1 MMLKDYFAKVFDMEF
16 DIIVVG
22 GGIVGAS
29 LAAAL
34 KNSGLRLALVEGQP
48 LPSLAPPSPQSS
60 PASGG
65 GGDREKQSSISEWDS
80 RIYAF
85 TPGNVDFL
93 KECGAWQRLDTSR
106 VQQVEEMRVFGD
118 TGSRLN
124 FSAYE
129 IGAPELAFIMESRL
143 LQHALWH
150 GLREQDNLTL
160 LQPAQCA
167 ALNIDGEAAHLKLKD
182 GREIKARLIVGAD
195 GRDSWVRHQTNM
207 PEVPTPYHQH
217 GVVANFNIA
226 KAHRG
231 IAYQWFQPDGIL
243 ALLPLPGRRI
253 SIVWSVSP
261 EQSAELLALTHEEFS
276 ARVAEAA
283 NHTLG
288 EMQLITPPASF
299 ALRVLNLAHLAKPR
313 LALIGDAAH
322 NIHPLSGHGVNLGLH
337 DARELAQTLLQRGEL
352 DCGVPSLLRR
362 YEKARRDD
370 ILSMQ
375 LTTDTLKHLFI
386 NDNPLLRMLR
396 NMGLSATN
404 KIVPLKKMLVRHAL
418 N

>member
-1 MMLKDYFAKVFDMEF
+1 MDF
-16 DIIVVG
+16 DIVIIG
-22 GGIVGAS
+22 GGLVGAS

-34 KNSGLRLALVEGQP
+34 KHSGLRLALVEGQP
-48 LPSLAPPSPQSS
+48 LPSL
-60 PASGG
+60 
-65 GGDREKQSSISEWDS
+65 DSEWDS

-93 KECGAWQRLDTSR
+93 KQCGAWQRLDNSR

-118 TGSRLN
+118 AGSRLN

-129 IGAPELAFIMESRL
+129 MGAPELAFIMESRL
-143 LQHALWH
+143 LQHALWQ
-150 GLREQDNLTL
+150 GLLEQDNLTL
-160 LQPAQCA
+160 LHPAQCA
-167 ALNIDGEAAHLKLKD
+167 ELSVLEDAAWLKLKD
-182 GREIKARLIVGAD
+182 GREIRARLIVGAD
-195 GRDSWVRHQTNM
+195 GRDSWVRQQTNM

-217 GVVANFNIA
+217 GVVANFNIG

-231 IAYQWFQPDGIL
+231 IAYQWFSPDGIL
-243 ALLPLPGRRI
+243 ALLPLPGKRI

-261 EQSAELLALTHEEFS
+261 EQSAELLALTHGEFS
-276 ARVAEAA
+276 ARVAEAS

-288 EMQLITPPASF
+288 ELQVITPPASF
-299 ALRVLNLAHLAKPR
+299 ALRVLNLAHLARPR

-322 NIHPLSGHGVNLGLH
+322 NVHPLSGQGVNLGLR
-337 DARELAQTLLQRGEL
+337 DVRKLAQVLQQRGEL
-352 DCGVPSLLRR
+352 DCGDLQLLRR
-362 YEKARRDD
+362 YEKARQSD
-370 ILSMQ
+370 IMSMQ

-386 NDNPLLRMLR
+386 NNNPLLSTLR
-396 NMGLSATN
+396 NLGLTATN

>member
-1 MMLKDYFAKVFDMEF
+1 MEF
-16 DIIVVG
+16 DIVIIG

-34 KNSGLRLALVEGQP
+34 KSSGLRLALVEGQP
-48 LPSLAPPSPQSS
+48 LPSL
-60 PASGG
+60 
-65 GGDREKQSSISEWDS
+65 DSEWDS

-85 TPGNVDFL
+85 TPGNVGFL
-93 KECGAWQRLDTSR
+93 HECGAWQRLDTSR

-118 TGSRLN
+118 TGAKLN

-143 LQHALWH
+143 LQHALWQE
-150 GLREQDNLTL
+150 LREQENLTL

-167 ALNIDGEAAHLKLKD
+167 ELVINDQAAQLKLKD
-182 GREIKARLIVGAD
+182 GREIRAKLVVGAD
-195 GRDSWVRHQTNM
+195 GRDSWVRHHAGM

-217 GVVANFNIA
+217 GVVANFNTG

-231 IAYQWFQPDGIL
+231 IAYQWFTPDGIL

-261 EQSAELLALTHEEFS
+261 EKSAELLALTHEEFS
-276 ARVAEAA
+276 ARVSEAS

-288 EMQLITPPASF
+288 ELQVITPPASF

-313 LALIGDAAH
+313 IALIGDAAH

-337 DARELAQTLLQRGEL
+337 DAKELAQTILHRGEL
-352 DCGVPSLLRR
+352 DCGDLRLLRR

-386 NDNPLLRMLR
+386 NDNPLLRTLR
-396 NMGLSATN
+396 NIGLSATN

>member
-1 MMLKDYFAKVFDMEF
+1 MEF
-16 DIIVVG
+16 DIIIIG
-22 GGIVGAS
+22 GGLVGAS
-29 LAAAL
+29 LASAL
-34 KNSGLRLALVEGQP
+34 KHSGLRLALIEGQP
-48 LPSLAPPSPQSS
+48 LPSL
-60 PASGG
+60 
-65 GGDREKQSSISEWDS
+65 DSEWDS

-93 KECGAWQRLDTSR
+93 HECGAWQRLDATR

-143 LQHALWH
+143 LQHALWQ
-150 GLREQDNLTL
+150 GLQEQDNLTL

-167 ALNIDGEAAHLKLKD
+167 ELSVQEDAAHLKLKD
-182 GREIKARLIVGAD
+182 GREIRAKLIVGAD
-195 GRDSWVRHQTNM
+195 GRDSWVRQQANM

-217 GVVANFNIA
+217 GVVANFNIS

-231 IAYQWFQPDGIL
+231 IAYQWFTPDGIL
-243 ALLPLPGRRI
+243 AYLPLPGRRI

-261 EQSAELLALTHEEFS
+261 EKSAELLALTHEEFA
-276 ARVAEAA
+276 ARVAEAGE
-283 NHTLG
+283 HTLG
-288 EMQLITPPASF
+288 ELQVITPPASF

-337 DARELAQTLLQRGEL
+337 DVRELVQVLQQRGEL
-352 DCGVPSLLRR
+352 DCGDLRLLRR
-362 YEKARRDD
+362 YEDARRND
-370 ILSMQ
+370 IMSMQ

-386 NDNPLLRMLR
+386 NENPLLRTLR
-396 NMGLSATN
+396 NFGLGLTN
-404 KIVPLKKMLVRHAL
+404 KLVPLKKMLVRHAL

>member
-1 MMLKDYFAKVFDMEF
+1 MEF
-16 DIIVVG
+16 DIVIVG

-34 KNSGLRLALVEGQP
+34 KNSGLRLALVEGQTIP
-48 LPSLAPPSPQSS
+48 TLPETPSPQSS
-60 PASGG
+60 PASGRG
-65 GGDREKQSSISEWDS
+65 GEREKQSSIPEWDS

-85 TPGNVDFL
+85 TPGNVGFL
-93 KECGAWQRLDTSR
+93 GECGVWQRLDMSR

-118 TGSRLN
+118 GGSKLN
-124 FSAYE
+124 FSAYQL
-129 IGAPELAFIMESRL
+129 GAPELAFIMESRL
-143 LQHALWH
+143 LQHALWQ

-167 ALNIDGEAAHLKLKD
+167 ELKWEEAAAHLKLKD
-182 GREIKARLIVGAD
+182 GREIKAKLIVGAD
-195 GRDSWVRHQTNM
+195 GRDSWVRHQTII

-217 GVVANFNIA
+217 GVVANFSIS

-261 EQSAELLALTHEEFS
+261 EKSAELLALTHEELC
-276 ARVAEAA
+276 ARVSVAS

-288 EMQLITPPASF
+288 ELQVITPPAAF
-299 ALRVLNLAHLAKPR
+299 PLRVLNLAHITKPR

-322 NIHPLSGHGVNLGLH
+322 NVHPLSGQGVNLGLR
-337 DARELAQTLLQRGEL
+337 DVRELTQVLNKRGAL
-352 DCGVPSLLRR
+352 DCGDMRLLSR
-362 YEKARRDD
+362 YEKARQED

-386 NDNPLLRMLR
+386 NDNPLLRTLR
-396 NMGLSATN
+396 NLGLDATN
-404 KIVPLKKMLVRHAL
+404 KIVPLKKMLARHAL

>member
-1 MMLKDYFAKVFDMEF
+1 MDF
-16 DIIVVG
+16 DIVIIG
-22 GGIVGAS
+22 GGLVGAS

-34 KNSGLRLALVEGQP
+34 KHSGLRLALIEGQP
-48 LPSLAPPSPQSS
+48 LPSL
-60 PASGG
+60 
-65 GGDREKQSSISEWDS
+65 DSEWDS

-93 KECGAWQRLDTSR
+93 KQCGAWQHLDTSR

-129 IGAPELAFIMESRL
+129 IGVPELAFIMESRL
-143 LQHALWH
+143 LQHALWEN
-150 GLREQDNLTL
+150 LRTQENLTL

-167 ALNIDGEAAHLKLKD
+167 ELSVQEDSARLKLKD
-182 GREIKARLIVGAD
+182 GREIRAKLVVGAD

-207 PEVPTPYHQH
+207 QEVPTPYHQH
-217 GVVANFNIA
+217 GVVANFNIGR
-226 KAHRG
+226 AHRG
-231 IAYQWFQPDGIL
+231 IAYQWFTPDGIL
-243 ALLPLPGRRI
+243 ALLPLPGKRI

-276 ARVAEAA
+276 ARVSEAS

-288 EMQLITPPASF
+288 ELQVIPPPASF
-299 ALRVLNLAHLAKPR
+299 ALRVLNLAHLTRPR

-322 NIHPLSGHGVNLGLH
+322 NIHPLSGQGVNLGLR
-337 DARELAQTLLQRGEL
+337 DVRELAQVLQQRGTL
-352 DCGVPSLLRR
+352 DCGDPNLLRR
-362 YEKARRDD
+362 YEKARQSD
-370 ILSMQ
+370 IMSMQ
-375 LTTDTLKHLFI
+375 LTTDTLKNLFI
-386 NDNPLLRMLR
+386 NHNPLLSTLR
-396 NMGLSATN
+396 NLGLTATN
-404 KIVPLKKMLVRHAL
+404 NIVPLKKMLVRHAL

>member
-1 MMLKDYFAKVFDMEF
+1 MEF
-16 DIIVVG
+16 DIIIIG
-22 GGIVGAS
+22 GGLVGAS
-29 LAAAL
+29 LASAL
-34 KNSGLRLALVEGQP
+34 KHSGLRLALIEGQP
-48 LPSLAPPSPQSS
+48 LPSL
-60 PASGG
+60 
-65 GGDREKQSSISEWDS
+65 DSEWDS

-93 KECGAWQRLDTSR
+93 HECGAWQKLDASR

-129 IGAPELAFIMESRL
+129 IGTPELAFIMESRL
-143 LQHALWH
+143 LQHALWQ
-150 GLREQDNLTL
+150 GLQEQDNLTL

-167 ALNIDGEAAHLKLKD
+167 ELSVQEDAAHLKLQD
-182 GREIKARLIVGAD
+182 GREILGKLIVGAD
-195 GRDSWVRHQTNM
+195 GRDSWVRHQANM

-217 GVVANFNIA
+217 GVVANFNIS

-231 IAYQWFQPDGIL
+231 IAYQWFTPDGIL
-243 ALLPLPGRRI
+243 AYLPLPGRRI

-261 EQSAELLALTHEEFS
+261 EKSAELLALTHEEFA
-276 ARVAEAA
+276 ARVAEAGK
-283 NHTLG
+283 HTLG
-288 EMQLITPPASF
+288 ELQVVTPPASF

-337 DARELAQTLLQRGEL
+337 DVRELVQVLQQRGEL
-352 DCGVPSLLRR
+352 DCGDLRLLRR
-362 YEKARRDD
+362 YEDARRND
-370 ILSMQ
+370 IMSMQ

-386 NDNPLLRMLR
+386 NDNPLLRTLR
-396 NMGLSATN
+396 NFGLGLTN
-404 KIVPLKKMLVRHAL
+404 KLVPLKKMLVRHAL

>member
-1 MMLKDYFAKVFDMEF
+1 MDF
-16 DIIVVG
+16 DIVIVG
-22 GGIVGAS
+22 GGLVGAS

-34 KNSGLRLALVEGQP
+34 KHSGLRLALIEGQP
-48 LPSLAPPSPQSS
+48 LPSL
-60 PASGG
+60 
-65 GGDREKQSSISEWDS
+65 DSEWDS

-85 TPGNVDFL
+85 TPGNVVFL
-93 KECGAWQRLDTSR
+93 HECGAWQRLDTSR

-118 TGSRLN
+118 AGSSLN

-143 LQHALWH
+143 LQHALWQ
-150 GLREQDNLTL
+150 GLLEQDNLTL
-160 LQPAQCA
+160 LHPAPCA
-167 ALNIDGEAAHLKLKD
+167 ELSIQEDAARLTLKD
-182 GREIKARLIVGAD
+182 GREIRAKLVVGAD

-217 GVVANFNIA
+217 GVVANFNIG

-231 IAYQWFQPDGIL
+231 IAYQWFTPDGIL
-243 ALLPLPGRRI
+243 ALLPLPGKRI

-276 ARVAEAA
+276 ARVSEAS

-288 EMQLITPPASF
+288 ELQVITPPASF
-299 ALRVLNLAHLAKPR
+299 ALRVLNLAHLTRPR

-322 NIHPLSGHGVNLGLH
+322 NIHPLSGQGVNLGLR
-337 DARELAQTLLQRGEL
+337 DVRELAQVLQQRGTL
-352 DCGVPSLLRR
+352 DCGDPNLLRR
-362 YEKARRDD
+362 YEKARQSD
-370 ILSMQ
+370 IMSMQ
-375 LTTDTLKHLFI
+375 LTTDTLKNLFI
-386 NDNPLLRMLR
+386 NHNPLLSTLR
-396 NMGLSATN
+396 NLGLNATN
-404 KIVPLKKMLVRHAL
+404 NIVPLKKMLVRHAL